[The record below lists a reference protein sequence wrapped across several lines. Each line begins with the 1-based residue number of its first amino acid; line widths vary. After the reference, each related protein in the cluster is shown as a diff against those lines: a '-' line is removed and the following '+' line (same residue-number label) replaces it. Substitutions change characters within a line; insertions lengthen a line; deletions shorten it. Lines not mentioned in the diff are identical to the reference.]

1 MNSITSIAQSG
12 MSAATLRLN
21 SSAHN
26 IANDQTP
33 GFRRQLVTQE
43 TQAGGGVAASVS
55 PADVAGVNLAEDL
68 VQQMAASYAFT
79 FNLKTIQTE
88 HHMLGTLL
96 DMKA

>member
-1 MNSITSIAQSG
+1 MNSISSIAQSG
-12 MSAATLRLN
+12 MSAAMLRLS

-43 TQAGGGVAASVS
+43 AQAGGGVVS
-55 PADVAGVNLAEDL
+55 QVAQADTAGVNLAEDL
-68 VQQMAASYAFT
+68 VQQMAAAYSFKA
-79 FNLKTIQTE
+79 NLLTIQTDYQ
-88 HHMLGTLL
+88 MLGSLL